1 MQEAGPG
8 AASACLTAW
17 GAPPFSG
24 PPACSPSSSPLG
36 AAADTR
42 CRVGTAPA
50 TSRRRWEKRRFFWIT
65 EETSKQAGAK
75 WSEQMTERS
84 LPPYQSARRPRTK
97 RSHSS
102 RTARSLGKRNSDFPD
117 LVVLPQWAATQRAG
131 MAATSASARPRAPS
145 RGNAVPLRRSG
156 RRGASSRP
164 LPPATGSAELGPHR
178 GVRGARVSASA
189 RSQRSSPESGWPP
202 AEGSKF
208 RAGRAEVG
216 RKEERTGSGCC
227 HSYRG
232 GRPPPRLLPPQSRSV
247 CTRPGK

>member
-1 MQEAGPG
+1 M
-8 AASACLTAW
+8 
-17 GAPPFSG
+17 
-24 PPACSPSSSPLG
+24 
-36 AAADTR
+36 
-42 CRVGTAPA
+42 GTAPA

-131 MAATSASARPRAPS
+131 IAATSASARPRAPS
-145 RGNAVPLRRSG
+145 RGDAVPLRQSA
-156 RRGASSRP
+156 RRGASSGP
-164 LPPATGSAELGPHR
+164 LPPAPGSAELGPHR

-189 RSQRSSPESGWPP
+189 RSQRSSPESGGPP
-202 AEGSKF
+202 AVGSKF

-216 RKEERTGSGCC
+216 RKEERTGSGGC

-232 GRPPPRLLPPQSRSV
+232 GRPPPRLLTPTHPLRLYEARKV
-247 CTRPGK
+247 GRGNADAPDPGKHHRRLYRPGWPVDLGEDQTGSGRLHGNP